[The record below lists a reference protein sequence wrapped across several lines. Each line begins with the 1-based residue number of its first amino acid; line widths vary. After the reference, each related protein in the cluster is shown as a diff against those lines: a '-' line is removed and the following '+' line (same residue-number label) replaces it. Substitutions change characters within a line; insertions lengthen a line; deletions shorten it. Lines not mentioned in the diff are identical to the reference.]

1 MGRRGEYNEGYEASS
16 EIKDERG
23 EFPKR
28 KFMSWEESKYL
39 LKISG
44 NRVVT
49 IVTILGE
56 SGGSATEEYS
66 SGDDDDQ
73 SPSP

>member
-1 MGRRGEYNEGYEASS
+1 MGYEAST
-16 EIKDERG
+16 EGVDEWC
-23 EFPKR
+23 EFLKR
-28 KFMSWEESKYL
+28 TFMSWEKSKYL